1 MKIGRLEIIVR
12 WHRKGLTAEERRLCQ
27 EGRTIDAIKAYLA
40 RGGVDRAGLSRI
52 SLREAKD
59 VVDAY
64 RVKIGTLKA

>member
-1 MKIGRLEIIVR
+1 MRIGRLEIIVR
-12 WHRKGLTAEERRLCQ
+12 WHGKGLNDEERRLCQ
-27 EGRTIDAIKAYLA
+27 EGRPIDAIKAYRA

-52 SLREAKD
+52 SLHEAKD